1 MPTFEGLRV
10 WQEAYKLSLMAY
22 RATGKFPAAERY
34 GLTAQM
40 RRAAVSVGANIAEG
54 QRRKTKKDF
63 SNFLVIAEGSLA
75 EVQHYLLLARDLEFI
90 DEGKFRELHE
100 QAGVVEKMLVG
111 LERSLK

>member
-1 MPTFEGLRV
+1 
-10 WQEAYKLSLMAY
+10 
-22 RATGKFPAAERY
+22 
-34 GLTAQM
+34 M

-90 DEGKFRELHE
+90 DEAKFNELNA
-100 QAGVVEKMLVG
+100 QAAVVEKMLVG
-111 LERSLK
+111 LQRSMRTA